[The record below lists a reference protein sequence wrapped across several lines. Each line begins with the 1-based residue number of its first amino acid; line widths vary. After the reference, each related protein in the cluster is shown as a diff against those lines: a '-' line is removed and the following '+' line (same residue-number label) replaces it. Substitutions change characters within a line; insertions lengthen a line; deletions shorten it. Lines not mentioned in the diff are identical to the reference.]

1 MKRQQSVIDYVRE
14 DLDPDIWTLEDDEVK
29 LRPEVKTQLID
40 TVMSALDDF
49 DIPES
54 AVKGL
59 FVYGSLL
66 TNQYNKKTDLD
77 CRVLLYKEPMEERYP
92 GLTGEEIFDYLR
104 GQLHDM
110 PLEDSRHPLN
120 VSIMIEG
127 EDEADQALARTKYD
141 AVYDVLEDKFIH
153 DPVISPDEFDPQEE
167 FKEERDQVE
176 VVMGYLDSALR
187 EAKTK
192 TIDYEVLEEAVHQVR
207 HPEVLRRRL
216 ETKLQEIQA
225 DLAQLVEDYEQIKDE
240 RTRAL
245 TTDTGDNPHKAPG
258 NVLYKYL
265 ERYQYLDILK
275 KIKHIMKRG
284 LDREEIPE
292 VEEALKIGMTC

>member
-1 MKRQQSVIDYVRE
+1 MKRQQSIIDYVRE
-14 DLDPDIWTLEDDEVK
+14 DLDPAIWTLEDDDVK

-77 CRVLLYKEPMEERYP
+77 CRVLLYKEPVGKLYP
-92 GLTGEEIFDYLR
+92 GLTGDEIFDYLHTK
-104 GQLHDM
+104 LHDI
-110 PLEDSRHPLN
+110 PLDDSRHPLN

-127 EDEADQALARTKYD
+127 EDEADQVLARTKYD

-153 DPVISPDEFDPQEE
+153 NPVIFPDEFDPQEE

-176 VVMGYLDSALR
+176 VVMDYLDSTLR
-187 EAKTK
+187 DAKNK
-192 TIDYEVLEEAVHQVR
+192 TIDYEVLEEAVHQVK

-225 DLAQLVEDYEQIKDE
+225 DLSQLVEDYEQIKDE
-240 RTRAL
+240 RTKAL
-245 TTDTGDNPHKAPG
+245 TTNTEGNPHSEPG

-284 LDREEIPE
+284 LEREEIPE
-292 VEEALKIGMTC
+292 VEKALGISK